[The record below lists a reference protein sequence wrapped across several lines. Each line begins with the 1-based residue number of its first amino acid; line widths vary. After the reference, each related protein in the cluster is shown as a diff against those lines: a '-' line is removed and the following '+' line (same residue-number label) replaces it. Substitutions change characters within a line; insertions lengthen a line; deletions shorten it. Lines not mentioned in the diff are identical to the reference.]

1 MLVIGFGYKVGL
13 LIEGIELSKGLRE
26 PESIAGKPA
35 PTPEP
40 HGSDGS
46 GVERAPAIVTRISG

>member
-26 PESIAGKPA
+26 PKASRASPLPRLNRMEATVPA
-35 PTPEP
+35 W
-40 HGSDGS
+40 S
-46 GVERAPAIVTRISG
+46 GRPAT